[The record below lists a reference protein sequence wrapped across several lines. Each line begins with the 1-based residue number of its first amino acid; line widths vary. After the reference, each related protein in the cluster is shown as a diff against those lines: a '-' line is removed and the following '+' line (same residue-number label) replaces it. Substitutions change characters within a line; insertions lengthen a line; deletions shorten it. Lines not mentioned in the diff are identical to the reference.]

1 MTEHHDTFKTVLD
14 GLSVLTVLGTLVDM
28 LPALAAGLSV
38 VWTLIRIYETNT
50 VQRWLGKGD
59 SDAIDK

>member
-1 MTEHHDTFKTVLD
+1 MTEHHDTAKTVLD

-28 LPALAAGLSV
+28 LPALAAGLSI
-38 VWTLIRIYETNT
+38 VWTLIRIYETAT
-50 VQRWLGKGD
+50 VQRWFGKED

>member
-50 VQRWLGKGD
+50 VQRWLGKGG
-59 SDAIDK
+59 SDA

>member
-28 LPALAAGLSV
+28 LPALAAGLSI
-38 VWTLIRIYETNT
+38 VWTLIRIYETAT
-50 VQRWLGKGD
+50 VQRWFGKED